1 MPASTARERALDS
14 PEGLMEGSML
24 GRLNP
29 SLEHFLLLGFKI
41 PHGVPSFLPVHSVV
55 ED

>member
-1 MPASTARERALDS
+1 MAASTARERALDS
-14 PEGLMEGSML
+14 PEGSML

-29 SLEHFLLLGFKI
+29 SLEHFLLLGSKI